1 MLFVDIPTFGER
13 CAGQAGKLRTCF
25 VQRRQKKTK
34 SKNPCILWQGFLCL
48 YDQAYKP
55 GSVSNSNL
63 SGPLVAEGFKPP
75 GRGPPGKRYL
85 LFAGLLRI
93 GFTQPH
99 GLPHAGELLPRLSI
113 LTVQK
118 RRFFSVA
125 LSLESPPAA
134 VSSYPCPMKP
144 GLSSYAAFR
153 RCARCC
159 SACSQKNGNVIAAAA
174 FRCHPH

>member
-85 LFAGLLRI
+85 LFAVLLRI

-113 LTVQK
+113 LTARG
-118 RRFFSVA
+118 RRSISVA
-125 LSLESPPAA
+125 LSLGSPPAA
-134 VSSYPCPMKP
+134 VSSCHSPVKP
-144 GLSSYAAFR
+144 GLSSHR
-153 RCARCC
+153 GGNRPRCA
-159 SACSQKNGNVIAAAA
+159 VV
-174 FRCHPH
+174 